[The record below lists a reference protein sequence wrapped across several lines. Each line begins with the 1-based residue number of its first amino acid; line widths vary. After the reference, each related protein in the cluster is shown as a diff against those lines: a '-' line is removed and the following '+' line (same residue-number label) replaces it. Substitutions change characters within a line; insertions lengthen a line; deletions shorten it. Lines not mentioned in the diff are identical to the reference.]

1 MRRVTALAFVLAVTV
16 GWVRPA
22 GAQSLGVFSW
32 QVQPYCNRITG
43 VVTQVAGVYTF
54 DAYDDVCGAAQ
65 RVPVTGTL
73 TPNPDGTIEVG
84 LAQIGASGVALHT
97 TARISLPGASGTWR
111 DSQGLVGAFVLAGNT
126 GGSGRPSPSAAVADG
141 SITGAK
147 LAADAVDASKIA
159 PGAVGAA
166 DIDTTEVQRR
176 VSGACP
182 ALQLMTGVNADGSVT
197 CAAAPSGGGG
207 DITAVVAGA
216 GLSGGATT
224 GSATLAVVFDG
235 DGVQSAVARADHA
248 HAIPGNQLSTRVGG
262 GALAV
267 STGPSNTALGFNT
280 LHLNTT
286 GRDNTAV
293 GDSAMAGNLA
303 GESNVAVGR
312 NALGIA
318 TASNNVGVGN
328 ATLFAASGCCNTA
341 VGSRALEGVTT
352 AITNVAVGTE
362 ALLSTTAGG
371 GNVAVGAYALRLAT
385 GDGNSALGAYTLTS
399 LATGLFNAGLGGGAL
414 NDLTSGSNNLAVG
427 YNAGDVLTNG
437 SGNIYVG
444 APSAAASESNTTRI
458 GTTQTAAFLAGV
470 SGQTSASGVPV
481 MINTAGKL
489 GTTTSSAR
497 FKDDITALGDDWSA
511 RLQALRPV
519 RFVYKSGYDDG
530 TRTPQF
536 GLIAEEVAESIPEL
550 VVRDDQ
556 GQVQTVRYH
565 FLPPLLLAE
574 VQRLERER
582 ASLTATV
589 TAQAAA
595 IAELRAAIA
604 TLVARER

>member
-1 MRRVTALAFVLAVTV
+1 MRRVTSLAFVLAVTV

-176 VSGACP
+176 VSGACS

-303 GESNVAVGR
+303 GESNVAVGK

-385 GDGNSALGAYTLTS
+385 GDGNVAVGAY
-399 LATGLFNAGLGGGAL
+399 AG
-414 NDLTSGSNNLAVG
+414 N
-427 YNAGDVLTNG
+427 VLTNG

-444 APSAAASESNTTRI
+444 APAGAASESNTTRI

-481 MINTAGKL
+481 MINGAGKL

-497 FKDDITALGDDWSA
+497 FKDDITALGADWSA

-550 VVRDDQ
+550 VVRDDK
-556 GQVQTVRYH
+556 GQAQTVRYH

-595 IAELRAAIA
+595 IAELRAAMA
-604 TLVARER
+604 TLLARER

>member
-1 MRRVTALAFVLAVTV
+1 MRRVTALAFVFGVTI
-16 GWVRPA
+16 GAARPA
-22 GAQSLGVFSW
+22 EAQSLGVFSW

-43 VVTQVAGVYTF
+43 VVTQVAGVYTLDAF
-54 DAYDDVCGAAQ
+54 DDACGAAQ
-65 RVPVTGTL
+65 RIPVSGTL

-84 LAQIGASGVALHT
+84 LAQIAASGIALHT

-111 DSQGLVGAFVLAGNT
+111 DSQGLTGAFVLAGNT
-126 GGSGRPSPSAAVADG
+126 GGGARPSPSATVADG

-159 PGAVGAA
+159 PGAVGAS
-166 DIDTTEVQRR
+166 DIDATEVQRR
-176 VSGACP
+176 VAGACP
-182 ALQLMTGVNADGSVT
+182 ASQLMTGVNADGSVT
-197 CAAAPSGGGG
+197 CAAAPSGGG

-216 GLSGGATT
+216 GLSGGAAT

-235 DGVQSAVARADHA
+235 DGAQNAVARADHA
-248 HAIPGNQLSTRVGG
+248 HSVPGNLLNTRVGG

-267 STGPSNTALGFNT
+267 STGTSNTALGFNT
-280 LHLNTT
+280 LHLNTS
-286 GRDNTAV
+286 GRHNTAV
-293 GDSAMAGNLA
+293 GESAMAGNLT

-312 NALGIA
+312 NALGIS

-341 VGSRALEGVTT
+341 VGSRALEAVTS
-352 AITNVAVGTE
+352 AIVNVAVGTE
-362 ALLSTTAGG
+362 ALLSTSVGG
-371 GNVAVGAYALRLAT
+371 GNVAVGGYALRLAT
-385 GDGNSALGAYTLTS
+385 GDGNAALGAYTLDS
-399 LATGLFNAGLGGGAL
+399 LVTGAFNAGFGAGAL
-414 NDLTSGSNNLAVG
+414 GDLTSGSNNVAVG
-427 YNAGDVLTNG
+427 YGAGGVVTNG

-444 APSAAASESNTTRI
+444 APADAASESNTTRI
-458 GTTQTAAFLAGV
+458 GTTQTSAYLAGV
-470 SGQTSASGVPV
+470 SGQTSASGVQV
-481 MINTAGKL
+481 LVNGAGKL

-497 FKDDITALGDDWSA
+497 FKDEITPLGADWSW
-511 RLQALRPV
+511 RVQALRPV
-519 RFVYKSGYDDG
+519 RFVYKPGYDDG

-536 GLIAEEVAESIPEL
+536 GLIAEEVAETMPEL

-582 ASLTATV
+582 ETLTATV
-589 TAQAAA
+589 AAQAAA

-604 TLVARER
+604 TLAARER